1 MVAAKEAEIYR
12 KSANKLS
19 VEQREQLLK
28 PYLPTKN
35 PNSKRQTLPWVR
47 TFVKTQ
53 LHLLVFILIQLA
65 FSFYIRLR
73 RAYHVVL
80 DRTFA
85 ILYYHHHAPELIK
98 QDFRG
103 LKKIPHHLSVI
114 LELRGEEQDPGGLE
128 GLLDEVAEISAWCAC
143 AGISLLSVY
152 EKTGVLKDH
161 MSTTHR
167 TVSSK
172 MHAYFGRRIPSL
184 QIQAPHVPSFLNGDD
199 LGQPPSASGHL
210 SILLLSAE
218 DGRSTLVDLTKTLA
232 EMAQRNKLTPSDIS
246 IDLIDAELTES
257 VMGEPDLLVLFSPN
271 VDLHGYPPWQLRLT
285 EIFHIQDNSGVGYLV
300 FLKALHN
307 YAKAEMKFGR

>member
-152 EKTGVLKDH
+152 EKTGERVPL
-161 MSTTHR
+161 
-167 TVSSK
+167 
-172 MHAYFGRRIPSL
+172 L
-184 QIQAPHVPSFLNGDD
+184 QSCH
-199 LGQPPSASGHL
+199 
-210 SILLLSAE
+210 
-218 DGRSTLVDLTKTLA
+218 
-232 EMAQRNKLTPSDIS
+232 
-246 IDLIDAELTES
+246 ES
-257 VMGEPDLLVLFSPN
+257 
-271 VDLHGYPPWQLRLT
+271 
-285 EIFHIQDNSGVGYLV
+285 
-300 FLKALHN
+300 
-307 YAKAEMKFGR
+307 